1 MNSVIGISE
10 SLGKFR
16 IFTFDP
22 EWAVLHEE
30 YFRASA
36 LRGHPLANAAFT
48 SFALFIALGLRW
60 PTIVKTLFAAVFVTS
75 LVAFGGRAS
84 LAISVFGLVL
94 LGIIRIVRMIASRNL
109 SLLQALLAVAAVLV
123 APVCVFGGLY
133 MAIHSG
139 MGERLAASAHWDQS
153 ADVRELAPLALQYMT
168 DEELVFG
175 ASSTRIVEIGERINQ
190 KYPLAIIE
198 NPWILMFMNLGGVFF
213 VFWLAATLL
222 FVRQL
227 LEGRPLPH
235 KLAVL
240 GYFAIASTFNS
251 FGTKDQMYPI
261 MVSVTVCA
269 ARAVIPARRTAGY
282 TG

>member
-1 MNSVIGISE
+1 
-10 SLGKFR
+10 
-16 IFTFDP
+16 
-22 EWAVLHEE
+22 
-30 YFRASA
+30 
-36 LRGHPLANAAFT
+36 
-48 SFALFIALGLRW
+48 
-60 PTIVKTLFAAVFVTS
+60 
-75 LVAFGGRAS
+75 
-84 LAISVFGLVL
+84 
-94 LGIIRIVRMIASRNL
+94 MIASRNL
-109 SLLQALLAVAAVLV
+109 SLLQSILAVAAVLI

-139 MGERLAASAHWDQS
+139 MGERLAASAQWDQS
-153 ADVRELAPLALQYMT
+153 AHARELAPLVFQYMT
-168 DEELVFG
+168 DEELIFG
-175 ASSTRIVEIGERINQ
+175 VSNTRIVEITDRINQ

-227 LEGRPLPH
+227 LKGRPLPH

-251 FGTKDQMYPI
+251 FGTKDLMYPI

-269 ARAVIPARRTAGY
+269 ARAVIPARRRTAGY